1 MTLNNTT
8 YRYGLTNPFSLWNTV
23 PERPGADTGE
33 DYIHHT
39 ALRGGSA
46 LRPGGTAPR
55 PATGR
60 QPGTASRGGR
70 RSAPTQPPH
79 HTATGLKLGV
89 GTPEPAADTPSP
101 YNFTHTPLLHHQ
113 KRRTGKKINLK
124 NNNNNTLKRGSRT
137 PSPPPPHR
145 LPQRGRR
152 RRRRRKDVERGW
164 QRRRAGR
171 ELRQAAVEAA
181 EAVGAAR
188 ARWVSRARVRVHP
201 ARPARWLWARRA

>member
-1 MTLNNTT
+1 MAAPSARAAQRLAQPPAGS
-8 YRYGLTNPFSLWNTV
+8 RAPLHGG
-23 PERPGADTGE
+23 EGA
-33 DYIHHT
+33 
-39 ALRGGSA
+39 
-46 LRPGGTAPR
+46 
-55 PATGR
+55 
-60 QPGTASRGGR
+60 
-70 RSAPTQPPH
+70 QPPH

-89 GTPEPAADTPSP
+89 GTPEPAAYTPSP

-113 KRRTGKKINLK
+113 KRRTGKKLNLK
-124 NNNNNTLKRGSRT
+124 NNNNNTLQRGSRT

-152 RRRRRKDVERGW
+152 RRRRKDVEGGW
-164 QRRRAGR
+164 QQRRAGR